1 MEWLHAIV
9 LGVTQGLTE
18 FLPISSSGHLIIV
31 PWLFK
36 WDEPGLAFDAALHL
50 GTLLA
55 VLIYFWRDIY
65 ELLAALPTAIRNP
78 GIALS
83 SPGPNDSRTEQHA
96 RLALLLIL
104 GCIPGGVA
112 GLLLQ
117 NTVDDFFHNAAHRD
131 RAIVIIAVLLA
142 LFGVILWLADRFA
155 LGDRRI
161 GQLTIRDAITVGGA
175 QALAIFAGVSRSGI
189 TLTAGLGNGIRR
201 ADAARF
207 SFLMGAPIIAAAG
220 LQGVMDLIKNGSGEI
235 GVSRLIVGVAV
246 SAFVGALAISG
257 LMRYLQRASTAA
269 FTIYRVLMGAAL
281 IALVI
286 VR

>member
-1 MEWLHAIV
+1 MDWLHAIV
-9 LGVTQGLTE
+9 FGVTQGLTE
-18 FLPISSSGHLIIV
+18 FLPVSSSGHLIIV

-55 VLIYFWRDIY
+55 VLIYFWRDIF
-65 ELLAALPTAIRNP
+65 ELASALPTAVRNP
-78 GIALS
+78 RLALS
-83 SPGPNDSRTEQHA
+83 EPSPLDSSNTQNA
-96 RLALLLIL
+96 RLALLLII

-131 RAIVIIAVLLA
+131 RAIVIISILLIVFA
-142 LFGVILWLADRFA
+142 IFLFLADRFA

-161 GQLTIRDAITVGGA
+161 KQQTIRDSVVIGLA
-175 QALAIFAGVSRSGI
+175 QGFAVFAGTSRSGV
-189 TLTAGLGNGIRR
+189 TLTAGLASGVRR

-207 SFLMGAPIIAAAG
+207 SFLLGAPIIAAAG
-220 LQGVMDLIKNGSGEI
+220 LQGVMDLIKNGAGEI
-235 GVSRLIVGVAV
+235 STAKLIGAVVV
-246 SAFVGALAISG
+246 SAVTGALAISG
-257 LMRYLQRASTAA
+257 LMRYLQRASTTV
-269 FTIYRVLMGAAL
+269 FVVYRILLGLAL

-286 VR
+286 AR